1 VPQKITAGGQVTR
14 LVSVSGAVTA
24 TFVYDA
30 NGNMVTRAYGG
41 TTYTLSYDAE
51 NRMTGMTGGSVNA
64 SFVYD
69 GDGNRVK
76 GTIGTATTIYIGN
89 YLEWTGSTATMK
101 KYYYAGGVRIA
112 MRTGSNNPLWLLGD
126 HLGSTSKVAN
136 FDGLSVQSQQLY
148 KPWGEKRYPTG
159 APTLPTTFRYTG
171 QRSETGLG
179 PSGGE
184 GLMFYGAR
192 WYDQALAR
200 FIQADTIVP
209 GGVQGLDR
217 YAYSYNNPVKYT
229 DPTGFFSEDQ
239 IKTFLGF
246 DKDAAWE
253 EVLKLFKKGGKYEGR
268 WGWLETLR
276 KGEVGDQ
283 ITIDWA
289 NGTTNNGEKLP
300 NSFTFD
306 LDANGNLIL
315 TGDGFYFDAGLAGLF
330 GEKFTLSHYTN
341 LSDLCSPGKCGY
353 TSTFTTISIHEPY
366 LHTKVKWGDMVTDLP
381 GTIHV
386 IEMGGITVFV
396 GGLTV
401 ADAGLIG
408 FACLGGPVAC
418 GGAVIGLGP
427 GVPLGVTATI
437 GLAYGTVG
445 VFKELFIEIT
455 P

>member
-1 VPQKITAGGQVTR
+1 
-14 LVSVSGAVTA
+14 L
-24 TFVYDA
+24 
-30 NGNMVTRAYGG
+30 
-41 TTYTLSYDAE
+41 
-51 NRMTGMTGGSVNA
+51 
-64 SFVYD
+64 
-69 GDGNRVK
+69 
-76 GTIGTATTIYIGN
+76 
-89 YLEWTGSTATMK
+89 
-101 KYYYAGGVRIA
+101 YY
-112 MRTGSNNPLWLLGD
+112 
-126 HLGSTSKVAN
+126 
-136 FDGLSVQSQQLY
+136 
-148 KPWGEKRYPTG
+148 
-159 APTLPTTFRYTG
+159 
-171 QRSETGLG
+171 
-179 PSGGE
+179 
-184 GLMFYGAR
+184 YGAR
-192 WYDQALAR
+192 WYDPYLNR
-200 FIQADTIVP
+200 WIQPDSIIP
-209 GGVQGLDR
+209 DLNNSQSYDR

-289 NGTTNNGEKLP
+289 NGTSNNGEKLP

>member
-1 VPQKITAGGQVTR
+1 
-14 LVSVSGAVTA
+14 
-24 TFVYDA
+24 
-30 NGNMVTRAYGG
+30 
-41 TTYTLSYDAE
+41 
-51 NRMTGMTGGSVNA
+51 
-64 SFVYD
+64 
-69 GDGNRVK
+69 
-76 GTIGTATTIYIGN
+76 
-89 YLEWTGSTATMK
+89 
-101 KYYYAGGVRIA
+101 
-112 MRTGSNNPLWLLGD
+112 MRTGSSTLNFLLSD
-126 HLGSTSKVAN
+126 HLGSNAITTSSSGVKN
-136 FDGLSVQSQQLY
+136 SEIRY
-148 KPWGEKRYPTG
+148 MPWGTTMYTSG
-159 APTLPTTFRYTG
+159 SSPTTMQYTG
-171 QRSETGLG
+171 QRLESSLGL
-179 PSGGE
+179 
-184 GLMFYGAR
+184 LFYNSR
-192 WYDQALAR
+192 WYDPAAGR

-289 NGTTNNGEKLP
+289 NGTSNNGEKLP